1 MSIYAALLRGIN
13 VAGHKLVTMGDLR
26 ALLVQLGFTDAQ
38 SLLQSGNLVFRSAGR
53 QTTARLEEMLEAEAS
68 RRLNLQTDFFVRTF
82 EEWGEIVAGNPFRD
96 EARLDPGHLVVM
108 FLARAPARNDVK
120 LLRAAIKGPEIVR
133 VAGRQL
139 YITYPNGIGPS
150 KLTNVVIEKH
160 LGTRG
165 TSRNWNTILKVE
177 ATLRGM

>member
-1 MSIYAALLRGIN
+1 MSTYVALLRGIN
-13 VAGHKLVTMGDLR
+13 VAGHKSVTMGDLR
-26 ALLVQLGFTDAQ
+26 ALLIRLGFTDAQ

-53 QTTARLEEMLEAEAS
+53 QTAARLEEMLEAEAL
-68 RRLNLQTDFFVRTF
+68 RRLNLQTDFFVRTL

-108 FLARAPARNDVK
+108 FLERAPAANDVK
-120 LLRAAIKGPEIVR
+120 LLRTAIKGPEIVR

-139 YITYPNGIGPS
+139 YVTYPNGIGPS

-165 TSRNWNTILKVE
+165 TSRNWNTVLKVE
-177 ATLRGM
+177 STLRGM